1 MGKHNK
7 KRNTAFI
14 YEALV
19 REIVK
24 QSVAKNNKKRNAAI
38 QIMKEAFAPR
48 TELRKELDLYK
59 TLMENNDLQEKIAE
73 KILVETKTQHTR
85 VNQEQLFKEQSV
97 AISKINKQLSKDVFN
112 NFVPNYKHLATIA
125 QIFGTTDGPKTKV
138 LLETQIVERLTSK
151 PAEQTQT
158 PQVSSLVVKTFT
170 KRFNDS
176 YSTLLESQKQLLS
189 NYISSFADNG
199 LEFNFFLSEEIGR
212 LKEVVTNA
220 QNLEE
225 TQNDETIKE
234 NLLKVHDILENIKD
248 EPMSKDVL
256 YKVLQ
261 IQQLEKEIVS

>member
-1 MGKHNK
+1 MARHNK

-24 QSVAKNNKKRNAAI
+24 QSVAKNNEKRNAAI
-38 QIMKEAFAPR
+38 QIMKEAFALR

-59 TLMENNDLQEKIAE
+59 TLMENNSLQEKIAE
-73 KILVETKTQHTR
+73 KILVEAKTQHSM
-85 VNQEQLFKEQSV
+85 VNQDRLFKEQSV

-112 NFVPNYKHLATIA
+112 NFVPNYKYLATLS
-125 QIFGTTDGPKTKV
+125 QIFGSTSGPKTKV
-138 LLETQIVERLTSK
+138 LLEAQVVQRLTSTPVK
-151 PAEQTQT
+151 ETQT

-199 LEFNFFLSEEIGR
+199 LEFNFYLSEEVGR
-212 LKEVVTNA
+212 LKQVVTEA
-220 QNLEE
+220 QTLEE
-225 TQNDETIKE
+225 TQDDETIKE
-234 NLLKVHDILENIKD
+234 NLSKVYSILENVNK
-248 EPMSKDVL
+248 EPINKNTL

>member
-1 MGKHNK
+1 MAKHNK

-24 QSVAKNNKKRNAAI
+24 QSVTKNNKKRNAAI
-38 QIMKEAFAPR
+38 QIMKESFAPN
-48 TELRKELDLYK
+48 TELRRELDLYK
-59 TLMENNDLQEKIAE
+59 TLLENSDLQEKIAE
-73 KILVETKTQHTR
+73 KVLVETKNQHGR
-85 VNQEQLFKEQSV
+85 IDQEQLFKEQSV

-112 NFVPNYKHLATIA
+112 NFVPNYKYLATIS
-125 QIFGTTDGPKTKV
+125 QIFGSTGTPKTKV
-138 LLETQIVERLTSK
+138 LLETKIVERLTSK
-151 PAEQTQT
+151 PAEKTET

-199 LEFNFFLSEEIGR
+199 LEFNFYLSEEIGR

-225 TQNDETIKE
+225 TKSDDTIKE
-234 NLLKVHDILENIKD
+234 NLSKVHEVLADI
-248 EPMSKDVL
+248 SKQPINKETL

-261 IQQLEKEIVS
+261 IQQLEKEILS

>member
-1 MGKHNK
+1 MAKHNK

-24 QSVAKNNKKRNAAI
+24 QSVAKNNEKRNAAI
-38 QIMKEAFAPR
+38 QIMKEAFAPK

-59 TLMENNDLQEKIAE
+59 TLMDNNSLQEKIAE
-73 KILVETKTQHTR
+73 KILVETKNQHSK
-85 VNQEQLFKEQSV
+85 VDQEQLFKEQSA

-112 NFVPNYKHLATIA
+112 NFVPNYKYLATIS
-125 QIFGTTDGPKTKV
+125 QIFGSVGGPKTKV
-138 LLETQIVERLTSK
+138 LLETKIVERLTSK
-151 PAEQTQT
+151 PVEKTET

-199 LEFNFFLSEEIGR
+199 LEFNFYLSEEVGR
-212 LKEVVTNA
+212 LKEVVSKA
-220 QNLEE
+220 QTLEE
-225 TQNDETIKE
+225 SQNDETIKE
-234 NLLKVHDILENIKD
+234 NLSKVHDILSNINK
-248 EPMSKDVL
+248 EPVNKETL

-261 IQQLEKEIVS
+261 IQQLEKEIIS

>member
-1 MGKHNK
+1 
-7 KRNTAFI
+7 
-14 YEALV
+14 
-19 REIVK
+19 
-24 QSVAKNNKKRNAAI
+24 
-38 QIMKEAFAPR
+38 
-48 TELRKELDLYK
+48 
-59 TLMENNDLQEKIAE
+59 
-73 KILVETKTQHTR
+73 
-85 VNQEQLFKEQSV
+85 
-97 AISKINKQLSKDVFN
+97 
-112 NFVPNYKHLATIA
+112 
-125 QIFGTTDGPKTKV
+125 
-138 LLETQIVERLTSK
+138 
-151 PAEQTQT
+151 
-158 PQVSSLVVKTFT
+158 VSSLVVKTFT

-176 YSTLLESQKQLLS
+176 YSTLLENQKQLLS

>member
-1 MGKHNK
+1 MAKHNK

-24 QSVAKNNKKRNAAI
+24 QSVAKNNEKRNAAI
-38 QIMKEAFAPR
+38 QIMKEAFAPK
-48 TELRKELDLYK
+48 TQLRKELDLYK
-59 TLMENNDLQEKIAE
+59 TLMENNELQENIAE
-73 KILVETKTQHTR
+73 KILQETKNQHSK

-97 AISKINKQLSKDVFN
+97 TISKINKQLSKSVFN
-112 NFVPNYKHLATIA
+112 NFVPNYKYLATIS
-125 QIFGTTDGPKTKV
+125 QIFGSTSNPKTKV
-138 LLETQIVERLTSK
+138 LLESQIVEKLTSK
-151 PAEQTQT
+151 KAEKTEN

-199 LEFNFFLSEEIGR
+199 LEFNFYLSEEIGR
-212 LKEVVTNA
+212 LKEVVVNA

-225 TQNDETIKE
+225 TKNDSTIKE
-234 NLLKVHDILENIKD
+234 NLLKVNDILESVK
-248 EPMSKDVL
+248 EKPVGKETL
-256 YKVLQ
+256 YKILQ
-261 IQQLEKEIVS
+261 VQQLEKEIVS

>member
-1 MGKHNK
+1 MAKHNK

-24 QSVAKNNKKRNAAI
+24 QSVAKNNEKRNVAI
-38 QIMKEAFAPR
+38 QIMKEAFAPK

-59 TLMENNDLQEKIAE
+59 TLMENNNLQEKIAE
-73 KILVETKTQHTR
+73 KILIETKKQHSR
-85 VNQEQLFKEQSV
+85 VNQKQLFKEQSI

-112 NFVPNYKHLATIA
+112 NFVPNYKYLATLS
-125 QIFGTTDGPKTKV
+125 QIFGTLEEPKTKV
-138 LLETQIVERLTSK
+138 LLETQVVERLMSTPLAQK
-151 PAEQTQT
+151 ET

-199 LEFNFFLSEEIGR
+199 LEFNFYLSEEVGR

-220 QNLEE
+220 KKLDE
-225 TQNDETIKE
+225 TQNDKTIKE
-234 NLLKVHDILENIKD
+234 NLSKVHSILENINK
-248 EPMSKDVL
+248 EPINQATL

-261 IQQLEKEIVS
+261 IQELEKEIVS